1 MKEMMEQMQ
10 EEAKAQ
16 EAEGGGNQ
24 KKLNITLEQQE
35 GKMEDRK

>member
-10 EEAKAQ
+10 EEAKAK
-16 EAEGGGNQ
+16 ESEGGGNQ
-24 KKLNITLEQQE
+24 KKINITLEQQE